1 MLIKFT
7 FVKHRVNKN
16 RCHFKIQKLYYTC
29 NWDFLPLSPALAA
42 LLLFCWLLTIFLL
55 GLAFGLSEGGKFA
68 KLVTFRAREDL
79 KISEFYKI
87 CQCLRFIG
95 IPKSLII
102 CQHYKVRNSKVNKGN
117 LVEINGKKR
126 YFDLSGLFSCGR
138 GNGILISMLTFLKGK
153 GNLWK
158 ITFYLCS

>member
-102 CQHYKVRNSKVNKGN
+102 CQHYKVRNSKVNNGN
-117 LVEINGKKR
+117 LVEITR
-126 YFDLSGLFSCGR
+126 YVYFSKVR
-138 GNGILISMLTFLKGK
+138 RLKIAPIAHK
-153 GNLWK
+153 LK
-158 ITFYLCS
+158 FRSVEFVSQCAIAT